1 MNDQNSK
8 LKTEQMINTIIEH
21 TKSCASVTQH
31 PVISSKTI
39 QAIKNV
45 DRKKFLPIDL
55 KNLAYDDHALGI
67 GYGSTI
73 SQPFIVAL
81 MCDLLELT
89 GTEKVLD
96 IGSGSGYHAAIL
108 SHLAKQIYSIEIIP
122 EVAQMAR
129 QNLLPYKNISLK
141 TGNGY
146 YGWQENAP
154 FDAITIA
161 AAIQEIPADLLS
173 QLSPHNGKIILP
185 LEKNNNQ
192 ILTLITR
199 NNEKLS
205 YRPVLPVRF
214 VPFTGIHIK

>member
-1 MNDQNSK
+1 MSEKNNK
-8 LKTEQMINTIIEH
+8 YKTEQMINTIIAH
-21 TKSCASVTQH
+21 TKSCASVTHH

-39 QAIKNV
+39 QALRNI
-45 DRKKFLPIDL
+45 DRKNFLPADL
-55 KNLAYDDHALGI
+55 QKFAYDDQALGI

-89 GTEKVLD
+89 GSEKVLD
-96 IGSGSGYHAAIL
+96 IGSGSGYHAAVL
-108 SHLAKQIYSIEIIP
+108 SQLANQVYSIEIIP
-122 EVAQMAR
+122 EIAEIAR
-129 QNLLPYKNISLK
+129 QNLLPYKNIFLK
-141 TGNGY
+141 EGNGY
-146 YGWQENAP
+146 YGWKENAP

-161 AAIQEIPADLLS
+161 AAIKDIPVDLFN

-192 ILTLITR
+192 ILTLIIR
-199 NNEKLS
+199 NNETLS

-214 VPFTGIHIK
+214 VPFTGIHI